1 MSCAQDFAP
10 FLQTRPDPRLQG
22 TPLRGSH
29 LLAIGVAAL
38 ASLASG
44 APDVAHAEVPAG
56 PRLEAIAVAPT
67 EIRLTVELAEHSLH
81 MSVSGGPEGEP
92 SRDWYVSTRQ
102 QLRTG
107 RYVTNGS
114 AIVSAR
120 PDTTYRFRARAQVT
134 RGADTEA
141 RESAEYVVK
150 TPPEPREPPATP
162 SGATVVAPSPFT
174 LEVRWRSAGVPAY
187 GFEIHRRDET
197 GEFRRVGVVEPD
209 ARSFV
214 DHGRRPGARSTYR
227 VRAFN
232 PRGVS
237 AWSATA
243 SGVTRPLAQL
253 AAPPHKKARAACTSL
268 DAEIAR
274 IADENGDAG
283 VSGKARV
290 CRDLLLDGGHRVDA
304 VTIPSMCGAQ
314 NCSWTLYGEVEG
326 CYRALGSFGLVSPDC
341 PRFET
346 VALAADG
353 WPVLRAYAHESAST
367 ASVAV
372 HVFRHGGYV
381 EVDRY
386 VQCSA
391 AIPIVRTADG
401 AMPEPSEDPTRWVPP
416 FMGCW

>member
-1 MSCAQDFAP
+1 MQRA
-10 FLQTRPDPRLQG
+10 
-22 TPLRGSH
+22 H
-29 LLAIGVAAL
+29 LLALGVAAL
-38 ASLASG
+38 ASVATETPEMARAE
-44 APDVAHAEVPAG
+44 APAT
-56 PRLEAIAVAPT
+56 PRVEAIAVAPT
-67 EIRLTVELAEHSLH
+67 EIRLIVELADHSLH
-81 MSVSGGPEGEP
+81 MSATGGPEGEP
-92 SRDWYVSTRQ
+92 SRSWYVSTRQ

-120 PDTTYRFRARAQVT
+120 PDTTYRFRVRAQVT
-134 RGADTEA
+134 RGADTEG
-141 RESAEYVVK
+141 RESDECVVK
-150 TPPEPREPPATP
+150 TPPEPREPPVTP
-162 SGATVVAPSPFT
+162 SGVTVVAPSPFT

-187 GFEIHRRDET
+187 GFEIHRREEG
-197 GEFRRVGVVEPD
+197 GEFHRVGVAEPD
-209 ARSFV
+209 ARRFI
-214 DHGRRPGARSTYR
+214 DHGRRPGTKTTYR

-243 SGVTRPLAQL
+243 SGVTRPLAEL
-253 AAPPHKKARAACTSL
+253 AGPPHKKARVTCTSL

-274 IADENGDAG
+274 IADENSDAG

-290 CRDLLLDGGHRVDA
+290 CRDVVLDGGHRVDA
-304 VTIPSMCGAQ
+304 VTIPSSCGAQ
-314 NCSWTLYGEVEG
+314 NCSWTLYAEVEG
-326 CYRALGSFGLVSPDC
+326 CYRALGSFALVSPEC

-346 VALAADG
+346 VTTAADG
-353 WPVLRAYAHESAST
+353 WPVLRAYAHESASA

-381 EVDRY
+381 EVDHY
-386 VQCSA
+386 VQCSS

-401 AMPEPSEDPTRWVPP
+401 ATPGPSEDPTRWVPP